1 MESYTAATS
10 GANDERSTPGTT
22 TTTATAG
29 NTPVTYPPIIQP
41 VGALEEGQ
49 YNDNDT
55 SLLIFNAMAEI
66 NIYPIVI
73 DRYKVIISSFGYSLT
88 SSTISST
95 T

>member
-55 SLLIFNAMAEI
+55 SILILNAMAEI
-66 NIYPIVI
+66 NIYPIL
-73 DRYKVIISSFGYSLT
+73 SLT
-88 SSTISST
+88 DTRE
-95 T
+95 